1 MKVSSV
7 LSTNSLYRLKLKYFS
22 EWVEDYQA
30 SFIDEKALQTE
41 VDNYMSEFDQKKQKE
56 EEEMRMK
63 EGQPDEDGWITVT
76 KQYILI
82 TLFWFYIL

>member
-1 MKVSSV
+1 M
-7 LSTNSLYRLKLKYFS
+7 
-22 EWVEDYQA
+22 EDYQA